1 MKKTIKSLIK
11 DELIQTLNESMIRV
25 NGGRMGAVET
35 MKDKPPFANE
45 EEWMIKH
52 GLTELLEQE
61 SPMENDIIDDLR
73 SALQNW
79 ETKEYT
85 SHESRWNEYYK
96 DIEAIVNKY
105 TG

>member
-45 EEWMIKH
+45 EEWVTFLRKKFS
-52 GLTELLEQE
+52 LRQSLEKR
-61 SPMENDIIDDLR
+61 R
-73 SALQNW
+73 SRPRNRLP
-79 ETKEYT
+79 
-85 SHESRWNEYYK
+85 HEEK
-96 DIEAIVNKY
+96 F
-105 TG
+105 